1 MPTVDRGQV
10 RSREQAAN
18 PVKFT
23 FHCTYPC
30 CGEGGTTADRAKHS
44 GERTEN
50 DWSMLDTEIRGG
62 SLKAHSRR
70 KAGIRGRGGAGGSS
84 DPAEGTAGAK
94 VLRRHAMRAQWRE
107 SLAHQRCE

>member
-23 FHCTYPC
+23 FHCMYPC

-50 DWSMLDTEIRGG
+50 DWGMLDTEIRGG
-62 SLKAHSRR
+62 SLNAP
-70 KAGIRGRGGAGGSS
+70 GGGGLGEVVTQQRG
-84 DPAEGTAGAK
+84 
-94 VLRRHAMRAQWRE
+94 QRE
-107 SLAHQRCE
+107 QRS